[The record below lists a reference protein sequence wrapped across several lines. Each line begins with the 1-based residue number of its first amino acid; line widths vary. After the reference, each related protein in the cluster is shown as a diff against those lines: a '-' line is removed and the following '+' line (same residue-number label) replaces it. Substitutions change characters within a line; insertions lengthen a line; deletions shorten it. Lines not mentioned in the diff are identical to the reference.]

1 MIADEPPTPAS
12 KSSAPIHCRA
22 IHQTHAK
29 STNAKHRDQLA
40 TSSKGTHH
48 AHHTGTTLR
57 NTASRGTARNR
68 ATQHFPRTAT
78 AAASAAKGRASAA
91 LPQFHPARRRARHLA
106 VRQHDAALRHVDVG
120 AGRDRLSHRIRIH
133 PRHIVRADD
142 PRRPVRRR
150 VGRPDEPPH
159 AHGHPR
165 RGIRRDGRARAR
177 LVLRRRIQHHRR
189 GRNAGGAIAARYLRD
204 ADRRIRAAADAAPIR
219 GCDAEHQRRDSQSG
233 AAGQRTD
240 TQLPRR
246 RRVLVLRHPADDGR
260 LRGGIRRR
268 GGHRMLHP
276 AWYARTRREDA
287 DATRRSQGRS
297 AVPDPGKNRTC

>member
-12 KSSAPIHCRA
+12 KSSAPIHRRA
-22 IHQTHAK
+22 LHQTHAK

-40 TSSKGTHH
+40 TSSKRTHH

-68 ATQHFPRTAT
+68 ATQHFPRT

-142 PRRPVRRR
+142 PRRAGQPLVRA
-150 VGRPDEPPH
+150 RPD
-159 AHGHPR
+159 
-165 RGIRRDGRARAR
+165 AR
-177 LVLRRRIQHHRR
+177 
-189 GRNAGGAIAARYLRD
+189 
-204 ADRRIRAAADAAPIR
+204 
-219 GCDAEHQRRDSQSG
+219 SWSSS
-233 AAGQRTD
+233 
-240 TQLPRR
+240 
-246 RRVLVLRHPADDGR
+246 
-260 LRGGIRRR
+260 
-268 GGHRMLHP
+268 
-276 AWYARTRREDA
+276 TRR
-287 DATRRSQGRS
+287 
-297 AVPDPGKNRTC
+297 PP